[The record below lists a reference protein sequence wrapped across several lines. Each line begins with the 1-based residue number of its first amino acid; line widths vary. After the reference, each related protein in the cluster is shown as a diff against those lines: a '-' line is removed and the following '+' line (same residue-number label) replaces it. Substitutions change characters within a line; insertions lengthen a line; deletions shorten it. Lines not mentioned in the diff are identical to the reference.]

1 MFGKMMAN
9 MCPHVTLVAIV
20 TPTVW
25 IALLYFLSVGR

>member
-1 MFGKMMAN
+1 MFSKMMSS

-25 IALLYFLSVGR
+25 IALIYFLTVTR